1 MKNLPFCTLSGR
13 REELLVSYLYAEL
26 APADRADFDRHLRA
40 CAACRDELDVL
51 GAVRGGLAS
60 WAPPET
66 AGRLAADVAAPPAAR
81 PAVVSVFRDV
91 PAWVRAAAAVLV
103 VGLSA
108 GAANLEI
115 SRTGTGFSVR
125 TGWRHPV
132 AAGAAAGAVAPAVA
146 VPTAMADGLDALAR
160 DLRALER
167 RIADVSSTPSGPG
180 DEAVLRRVRA
190 LVEESERRQ
199 QREIALRVADVAR
212 DLQAQRRID
221 LVRIDRSLGL
231 IQSRT
236 GMEVMRTQ
244 RQVNSLAQQVS
255 QRP

>member
-1 MKNLPFCTLSGR
+1 MKNPPFCTLPGR
-13 REELLVSYLYAEL
+13 REELLVSHLYDEL
-26 APADRADFDRHLRA
+26 APAERADFERHLRA
-40 CAACRDELDVL
+40 CAVCRDELGAL
-51 GAVRGGLAS
+51 GAVRGGLVS
-60 WAPPET
+60 WTPPET
-66 AGRLAADVAAPPAAR
+66 AGRLAGDVVAPPGSRAA
-81 PAVVSVFRDV
+81 AVSVFRDMPV
-91 PAWVRAAAAVLV
+91 WVRAAAAVLI

-115 SRTGTGFSVR
+115 SRTVTGFSIR
-125 TGWRHPV
+125 TGWHHPV
-132 AAGAAAGAVAPAVA
+132 VTDSAAVAAPAPT
-146 VPTAMADGLDALAR
+146 VPPSPADGLDALER

-167 RIADVSSTPSGPG
+167 RVADVASAASGLDG
-180 DEAVLRRVRA
+180 EGVLRRVRA

-199 QREIALRVADVAR
+199 QRELALRVAEVAR
-212 DLQAQRRID
+212 DLQAQRQID